1 MQAWLKQKK
10 TKNDKTWLEFEIIY
24 YIMDYTRI
32 CAYICML
39 YVCVYFKKQNNYKRQ
54 IQNIEMAFNSQ
65 ELRFSLGI
73 HR

>member
-1 MQAWLKQKK
+1 MIK
-10 TKNDKTWLEFEIIY
+10 TEKNKNDKNWLEFETIY
-24 YIMDYTRI
+24 YMDYTRI
-32 CAYICML
+32 CAYTCML

-73 HR
+73 HQ

>member
-10 TKNDKTWLEFEIIY
+10 TKNDTTWLEFDIIY

-39 YVCVYFKKQNNYKRQ
+39 YVCVYFKKTK
-54 IQNIEMAFNSQ
+54 
-65 ELRFSLGI
+65 
-73 HR
+73 